1 MFIENI
7 DATLFSENR
16 SWYSLP
22 HPKKG
27 ISTMLTL
34 TVPTDGLNNLV
45 LSLAASAIK
54 STLVAQCDKSSTQS
68 CARTLGAGARR
79 KIRLATKSALTRI

>member
-7 DATLFSENR
+7 DATVFSENR

-34 TVPTDGLNNLV
+34 TVIQELAQAAAKSGCNQADVVGLASLGTHGLHPNPVQHQLV
-45 LSLAASAIK
+45 
-54 STLVAQCDKSSTQS
+54 STCFKDQ
-68 CARTLGAGARR
+68 
-79 KIRLATKSALTRI
+79 KSASDTNRN